1 MAITKRAKPA
11 GIAEADRFISGAPDG
26 RAKRWQRGNKT
37 QITVTIAPELLDRLD
52 AEAERWH
59 MSRSALLTMW
69 VVERLEKVAHA

>member
-1 MAITKRAKPA
+1 MAITN
-11 GIAEADRFISGAPDG
+11 APDG
-26 RAKRWQRGNKT
+26 RPKRWQRGSKT

-69 VVERLEKVAHA
+69 VVERLAKVEAA